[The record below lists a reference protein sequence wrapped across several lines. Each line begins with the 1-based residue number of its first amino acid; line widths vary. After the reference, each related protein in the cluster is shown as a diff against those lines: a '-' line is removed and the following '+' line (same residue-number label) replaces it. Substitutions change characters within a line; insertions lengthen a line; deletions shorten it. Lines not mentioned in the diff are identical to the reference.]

1 MTAKCMTESEALT
14 QELDILRNVLLLARG
29 PADALFNRV
38 DEALRSTSIHKMREA
53 KESFDR
59 LPENDKNWI
68 LGVTND
74 DEVTGN

>member
-1 MTAKCMTESEALT
+1 MTTKCMTETEALT

-38 DEALRSTSIHKMREA
+38 DSALRTTNIHQMREA

-68 LGVTND
+68 LGVTSD
-74 DEVTGN
+74 DEAYGN